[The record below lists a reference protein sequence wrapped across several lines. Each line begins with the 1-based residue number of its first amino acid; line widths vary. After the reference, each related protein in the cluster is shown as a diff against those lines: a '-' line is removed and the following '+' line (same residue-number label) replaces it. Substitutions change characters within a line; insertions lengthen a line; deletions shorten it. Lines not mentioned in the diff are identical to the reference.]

1 MVYRVLQRVYNMQE
15 VEREAND
22 PYSDD
27 NKAPFYRQ
35 PIGLRRVIKE
45 KEKEEAGNK
54 IHYIISNSYCLHSK
68 GGIGIMPV

>member
-1 MVYRVLQRVYNMQE
+1 MQE

-35 PIGLRRVIKE
+35 PIGLRRTRKE
-45 KEKEEAGNK
+45 KEKEEAGTSLAL
-54 IHYIISNSYCLHSK
+54 YLPLTFLF
-68 GGIGIMPV
+68 IMITNQF

>member
-54 IHYIISNSYCLHSK
+54 IHYIIT
-68 GGIGIMPV
+68 

>member
-1 MVYRVLQRVYNMQE
+1 MQE

-45 KEKEEAGNK
+45 REKEEAGMLFIK
-54 IHYIISNSYCLHSK
+54 VKSK
-68 GGIGIMPV
+68 TLLF